1 MAAGEAAKVT
11 GFRKSFDI
19 YKLPRLAD
27 RFIVGEI
34 ERELKDN
41 SWAFGFSN

>member
-1 MAAGEAAKVT
+1 MVVGEVVKVI

-19 YKLPRLAD
+19 YKLLRFVD

-34 ERELKDN
+34 EREFKDN
-41 SWAFGFSN
+41 FWVFGFSN